1 MDITSVL
8 TGVIKGDISEKIG
21 QATGTDKSTVE
32 SVIAVGLPVILGQMA
47 NNTGDEKGA
56 QALDAAVEKDHTSGS
71 LLESLGGLFAGGD
84 SNNDGGKIIEHV
96 LGEKQSSAN
105 ETIANKT
112 GIDVATVAKI
122 LTFLAP
128 LVMAYLGK
136 KKSSDNLDAG
146 GLSDLLKQQKTENG
160 GLLSDLATAVLD
172 KNKDGSMLDDV
183 IGGLFGNRS
192 R

>member
-1 MDITSVL
+1 M
-8 TGVIKGDISEKIG
+8 
-21 QATGTDKSTVE
+21 
-32 SVIAVGLPVILGQMA
+32 
-47 NNTGDEKGA
+47 
-56 QALDAAVEKDHTSGS
+56 
-71 LLESLGGLFAGGD
+71 GGLFAGGD
-84 SNNDGGKIIEHV
+84 RNNDGGKIIEHV
-96 LGEKQSSAN
+96 LGDRQSSAN

-112 GIDVATVAKI
+112 GIDAATVAKI

-146 GLSDLLKQQKTENG
+146 GLSDLLKQQKTDNG

-192 R
+192 S